1 MTETLTAS
9 RALHGVTVRPYRP
22 SDHNACRALWGELV
36 EHRGALYGAA
46 PPAGSDP
53 GAGFEE
59 YLTQLNLSGLWVA
72 DHEEI
77 GVVAFVGLMLDGRS
91 GQVDPV
97 VVTESMRGRGI
108 ARALLGKVA
117 DEARR
122 RGLHRLSV
130 SPSSRDAAALH
141 MLHASGFSTVAT
153 VTVSYDLSG
162 QAVPSA
168 ETLDLFGLRF
178 GV

>member
-1 MTETLTAS
+1 
-9 RALHGVTVRPYRP
+9 
-22 SDHNACRALWGELV
+22 
-36 EHRGALYGAA
+36 
-46 PPAGSDP
+46 
-53 GAGFEE
+53 
-59 YLTQLNLSGLWVA
+59 
-72 DHEEI
+72 
-77 GVVAFVGLMLDGRS
+77 
-91 GQVDPV
+91 

-162 QAVPSA
+162 QAGASA